1 MTGAFAFR
9 TVHRPV
15 LLGVCLAAI
24 LATSGAGA
32 GDAVSTLPAKVL
44 LFGGEPNDPAGR
56 AGSSE
61 PHVPLGQGLEP
72 TGSAATNSGAEK
84 ILRTPSG
91 APLAQSTGPANPG
104 TGSRLLRALEGGAD
118 GSRPTLPSG
127 PAASASSSPSHSPS
141 ARAPGVPI
149 PAAPVSV
156 VDGCRRD
163 VLTRLLAGA
172 AAREDALS
180 ALAIE
185 QETLKLCHER
195 QLIVTGIFEAE
206 AQLRSLR
213 APVEPPAAAISRSPV
228 SVPAVVPQLNAAPT
242 TPVRKPAKTAPKQPR
257 YGWFSI
263 VGMAGDLRA
272 GITDGRRVWF
282 VREGDPLPGA
292 VRVGRIAARPPGVR
306 LKGGDDGALPYRAR
320 PGDGQ

>member
-1 MTGAFAFR
+1 MTGPFTYR
-9 TVHRPV
+9 RVYRPV

-24 LATSGAGA
+24 LAASGAGA
-32 GDAVSTLPAKVL
+32 EDAVSTLPAKVL
-44 LFGGEPNDPAGR
+44 LFGGESADPASRSGL
-56 AGSSE
+56 SE
-61 PHVPLGQGLEP
+61 PHVPPAQGSQP
-72 TGSAATNSGAEK
+72 TGTAATNSGAEK
-84 ILRTPSG
+84 IPTTPSG

-104 TGSRLLRALEGGAD
+104 AGSRLLRALEGSAD
-118 GSRPTLPSG
+118 GSREEPRPALPS
-127 PAASASSSPSHSPS
+127 ST
-141 ARAPGVPI
+141 APGVPI
-149 PAAPVSV
+149 PAVPASV

-185 QETLKLCHER
+185 QEILKLCHER
-195 QLIVTGIFEAE
+195 QQIVTGIFEAE

-213 APVEPPAAAISRSPV
+213 TPVEPPAAAISRTPV
-228 SVPAVVPQLNAAPT
+228 SVPAVVPQLSAAPT
-242 TPVRKPAKTAPKQPR
+242 TPVRKLVKTAPKQPR

-263 VGMAGDLRA
+263 IGMAGALRA

-320 PGDGQ
+320 PGGGQ